1 MTRSSQVSPVNNW
14 EQSVPGSDDN
24 KDKGPQAET
33 SMFMKQTSVAG
44 PRYIH
49 ISDFKRLLET
59 LEREQ
64 WYMWL

>member
-14 EQSVPGSDDN
+14 EQSVPSSDDN

-49 ISDFKRLLET
+49 ISFLLLLFQIT
-59 LEREQ
+59 TNLVA
-64 WYMWL
+64 